1 MLATDCLAVVV
12 GGIPVVIRLGE
23 DVQPVDMVTAVSE
36 MSSVAAAVA
45 SIDDA
50 DDFSSSGS
58 GDGSATTTSSLVHR
72 LQNKKVGQVRNK

>member
-1 MLATDCLAVVV
+1 MVV
-12 GGIPVVIRLGE
+12 GGVPVVIRLGE

-45 SIDDA
+45 SIDDS

-58 GDGSATTTSSLVHR
+58 GDGSATTTSSLFTVCKTKR
-72 LQNKKVGQVRNK
+72 LGG